1 MTLFRRG
8 VGAARRIGAAR
19 CLAILML
26 LSLPGGAF
34 PMDKVRV
41 ATYLASSELPFY
53 IALER
58 GYFREA
64 GIEVEA
70 VPFATTQLI
79 LQAIVTGDVDAVAI
93 LNALEMLNV
102 DVLRPDTAVL
112 ISLNGQ
118 NTKYRI
124 EQFVARPDFPG
135 TTLKDLKGARL
146 FSAPGPANMGV
157 ARRVLAANGLKAGK
171 DYTLQELPMGVHLN
185 AIKGRNFDAGYTLE
199 PIASL
204 MVQQGAAKRLEVG
217 VIATYLLG
225 NRNALAISAGGG
237 LASKFVHERPAVAA
251 RYAAAWARAIH
262 DANTD
267 PTVRSLLVKY
277 MNVPASIAATVPLV
291 HFMMVRDLTPEE
303 MANLQRFCDF
313 GVEIGVVKRHID
325 VKTALKAY

>member
-1 MTLFRRG
+1 MTMS
-8 VGAARRIGAAR
+8 AR
-19 CLAILML
+19 CIGILIL
-26 LSLPGGAF
+26 LTLSSGAF
-34 PMDKVRV
+34 AMDKVRV

-58 GYFREA
+58 GYFRQE
-64 GIEVEA
+64 GVEVEA
-70 VPFATTQLI
+70 VRFATTQLI
-79 LQAIVTGDVDAVAI
+79 LQAIVTGDIDAVSI

-118 NTKYRI
+118 NSKYQI
-124 EQFVARPDFPG
+124 EQFIARADFPG

-157 ARRVLAANGLKAGK
+157 ARRVLAVNGLQAGK
-171 DYTLQELPMGVHLN
+171 DYTLQDLPMGVHLN

-217 VIATYLLG
+217 VISTYLLG
-225 NRNALAISAGGG
+225 DRNALAITAGGG
-237 LASKFVHERPAVAA
+237 LASKFVRERPDVAA

-267 PTVRSLLVKY
+267 PTVRALLVKD
-277 MNVPASIAATVPLV
+277 MNVPASIAATMPLV
-291 HFMMVRDLTPEE
+291 HFAMVRDVSPQEI
-303 MANLQRFCDF
+303 ANLQRFCDF
-313 GVEIGVVKRHID
+313 GVEIGVVKRQID
-325 VKTALKAY
+325 VRTVLKAY